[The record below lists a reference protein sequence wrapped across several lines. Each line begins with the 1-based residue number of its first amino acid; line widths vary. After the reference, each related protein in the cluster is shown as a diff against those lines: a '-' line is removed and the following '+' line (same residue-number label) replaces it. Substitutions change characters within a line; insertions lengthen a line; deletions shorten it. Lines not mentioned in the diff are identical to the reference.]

1 MGWAVTPL
9 FWFNQNLR
17 GYLGDFA
24 SVTGDMRELMS
35 VWMFTDDIRE
45 TFSFWLLY
53 ESIITVVFASETC
66 LWFKLFI
73 WLRGEEGQKTKHH
86 CKKTKNAKKNC
97 YCVRK
102 KNLLCGIK
110 VKADFTHHLG
120 SKLAG
125 ALMSHNSFLFFLR
138 FCARVLLQGS
148 WQKETKSGGHWYLVV
163 LSVD

>member
-1 MGWAVTPL
+1 MGWAVTPS
-9 FWFNQNLR
+9 FRFNQDLR

-24 SVTGDMRELMS
+24 SVTGDMRGLMS

-45 TFSFWLLY
+45 IFSFWLLY
-53 ESIITVVFASETC
+53 ESIITVAFASETC

-73 WLRGEEGQKTKHH
+73 WLRGEEAQKKQITI
-86 CKKTKNAKKNC
+86 AKKKI
-97 YCVRK
+97 VIMLEK
-102 KNLLCGIK
+102 KCLLCGIK
-110 VKADFTHHLG
+110 VKADCTHHLG

>member
-1 MGWAVTPL
+1 MISERYSAFGFFMKVLLLWHLHLKLVCGL
-9 FWFNQNLR
+9 NC
-17 GYLGDFA
+17 
-24 SVTGDMRELMS
+24 
-35 VWMFTDDIRE
+35 
-45 TFSFWLLY
+45 LY
-53 ESIITVVFASETC
+53 ECVER
-66 LWFKLFI
+66 KYKK
-73 WLRGEEGQKTKHH
+73 KTKKHH
-86 CKKTKNAKKNC
+86 CKKQKRLKNC

-102 KNLLCGIK
+102 KCLLCGIK
-110 VKADFTHHLG
+110 VKADCTHHLG